1 MKSIRP
7 TVALVALALAALTTG
22 SGELLAQQMYE
33 CITTTHT
40 YTIKVYWTD
49 GTYDI
54 FTWSDSV
61 TKCTPIN
68 QA

>member
-1 MKSIRP
+1 MKLR
-7 TVALVALALAALTTG
+7 TTAALVALALAALTAG
-22 SGELLAQQMYE
+22 PGELLAQQLYE

-40 YTIKVYWTD
+40 YTTKIYWSD

-61 TKCTPIN
+61 TKCSPIN